1 MCGYFFVNI
10 FGSVANIFSLTC
22 LGVLPTIFGNI
33 FQNCIQHF
41 FSTTLF
47 GSFPTFFLNN
57 IFRKCYQYFSSTF
70 LEVLPTFFLN
80 IFWKFANIFPIN
92 IFSSTFFRSV
102 ANTFRSVAY
111 IFYLQRP
118 AAGGAPTVSA
128 QRANRG
134 SHGGQSLA
142 AAAHI
147 AGGQGSTAA
156 ARVNGWPLRM
166 RRRGGLAMALA
177 SQGRAEVVMAHGEA
191 SRGARGGGGVCL

>member
-1 MCGYFFVNI
+1 MFRSVAHDLRQHFSELYPTFFLDDTFWKFSDIFSQQHFSEVLPIFFVNI
-10 FGSVANIFSLTC
+10 FGSVA
-22 LGVLPTIFGNI
+22 
-33 FQNCIQHF
+33 
-41 FSTTLF
+41 
-47 GSFPTFFLNN
+47 
-57 IFRKCYQYFSSTF
+57 
-70 LEVLPTFFLN
+70 N

-147 AGGQGSTAA
+147 IAGGQGSTAA
-156 ARVNGWPLRM
+156 ARVKGWPLRM

-191 SRGARGGGGVCL
+191 SRGARGGGSACNILDFPKC